1 MRFTVITILP
11 ELIHPAFAAGVVGRA
26 AESGLIVV
34 DTINPRDFTTDKH
47 RTVDDT
53 PYGGGP
59 GMVMKVEPLLAAI
72 AKASAPLPPPP
83 PPAPESAASI
93 GRRLLK
99 SVEAKL
105 TRLATPSRPNDG
117 ADSGA
122 SAASA
127 ADQAEAAIAE
137 IEAQLRGEGTG
148 TTTPHAAPGSPA
160 SAKAAPPPAP
170 IAKRVTKTEE
180 ELGAEATLAELELE
194 LGLRAAPADL
204 AVGSRRSDA
213 KILGPAE
220 EEEEANRGPTPI
232 SAHEANRG
240 PTPISAHEVQHA
252 AANRGPTPINA
263 HDVQVAAN
271 RGPTPINAHEV
282 QVAANRG
289 PTPIS
294 AHEVQPG
301 PPASST
307 AGSRPHRILMSP
319 SGKTLTQARV
329 RELAALDHVVL
340 VCGRYE
346 GIDQRVIDTAIDEEI
361 SIGDYVLSGGE
372 LAALVVIDAVARYVP
387 GVLGEATSTDDESF
401 SAGLLEYPQYTRPQ
415 VLEAQNVPAAVKA
428 LRPATDGGTPAAVVD
443 QPVPAILQSGNH
455 AAIATWRRKQSI
467 ERTAKRRPD
476 LFRAM
481 RMTKA
486 DRKLYAPLR
495 ERTHLA
501 LCHHPVVDRNGTI
514 VTTAVTNFDIHDLAR
529 SSMTY
534 GLAGYHIITP
544 VTSQREKAANI
555 ATLWIGDE
563 KGEHRAQALRLV
575 RTADSIETVIA
586 ELTVDHARSVTGRA
600 PDASGAE
607 LGASPYAP
615 LVVATS
621 AKPTSFP
628 GVPRRTAGELVAEAS
643 LDPRPML
650 ILLGTGWGLAESLIP
665 SVSRVLA
672 PIEGDSEWNHLSVR
686 SAAAIILDRL
696 FGRPA

>member
-1 MRFTVITILP
+1 
-11 ELIHPAFAAGVVGRA
+11 
-26 AESGLIVV
+26 
-34 DTINPRDFTTDKH
+34 
-47 RTVDDT
+47 
-53 PYGGGP
+53 
-59 GMVMKVEPLLAAI
+59 
-72 AKASAPLPPPP
+72 
-83 PPAPESAASI
+83 
-93 GRRLLK
+93 
-99 SVEAKL
+99 
-105 TRLATPSRPNDG
+105 
-117 ADSGA
+117 
-122 SAASA
+122 
-127 ADQAEAAIAE
+127 
-137 IEAQLRGEGTG
+137 
-148 TTTPHAAPGSPA
+148 
-160 SAKAAPPPAP
+160 
-170 IAKRVTKTEE
+170 
-180 ELGAEATLAELELE
+180 
-194 LGLRAAPADL
+194 
-204 AVGSRRSDA
+204 
-213 KILGPAE
+213 
-220 EEEEANRGPTPI
+220 
-232 SAHEANRG
+232 
-240 PTPISAHEVQHA
+240 
-252 AANRGPTPINA
+252 
-263 HDVQVAAN
+263 
-271 RGPTPINAHEV
+271 
-282 QVAANRG
+282 
-289 PTPIS
+289 
-294 AHEVQPG
+294 
-301 PPASST
+301 
-307 AGSRPHRILMSP
+307 MSP

-329 RELAALDHVVL
+329 RELAKLEHLVL

-387 GVLGEATSTDDESF
+387 GVLGEATSTDEESF

-415 VLEAQNVPAAVKA
+415 VLEAKAVPEAVKT
-428 LRPATDGGTPAAVVD
+428 LQPLVD
-443 QPVPAILQSGNH
+443 QPVPAVLQSGNH
-455 AAIATWRRKQSI
+455 AAIATWRRQQSI
-467 ERTAKRRPD
+467 ERTARRRPD

-563 KGEHRAQALRLV
+563 KGEHRASALRLV

-586 ELTVDHARSVTGRA
+586 ELTIDYARSVTGRA
-600 PDASGAE
+600 PEAAE
-607 LGASPYAP
+607 AVAGGGPSRPAADSRFAP

-628 GVPRRTAGELVAEAS
+628 GVPRRTAAELVAEAS

-650 ILLGTGWGLAESLIP
+650 VLLGTGWGLAEPLIP

>member
-1 MRFTVITILP
+1 
-11 ELIHPAFAAGVVGRA
+11 
-26 AESGLIVV
+26 
-34 DTINPRDFTTDKH
+34 
-47 RTVDDT
+47 
-53 PYGGGP
+53 
-59 GMVMKVEPLLAAI
+59 
-72 AKASAPLPPPP
+72 
-83 PPAPESAASI
+83 
-93 GRRLLK
+93 
-99 SVEAKL
+99 
-105 TRLATPSRPNDG
+105 
-117 ADSGA
+117 
-122 SAASA
+122 
-127 ADQAEAAIAE
+127 
-137 IEAQLRGEGTG
+137 
-148 TTTPHAAPGSPA
+148 
-160 SAKAAPPPAP
+160 
-170 IAKRVTKTEE
+170 
-180 ELGAEATLAELELE
+180 
-194 LGLRAAPADL
+194 
-204 AVGSRRSDA
+204 
-213 KILGPAE
+213 
-220 EEEEANRGPTPI
+220 
-232 SAHEANRG
+232 
-240 PTPISAHEVQHA
+240 
-252 AANRGPTPINA
+252 
-263 HDVQVAAN
+263 
-271 RGPTPINAHEV
+271 
-282 QVAANRG
+282 
-289 PTPIS
+289 
-294 AHEVQPG
+294 
-301 PPASST
+301 
-307 AGSRPHRILMSP
+307 MSP

-329 RELAALDHVVL
+329 RELAALDHLVL

-372 LAALVVIDAVARYVP
+372 LAALVVIDAVARFVP

-401 SAGLLEYPQYTRPQ
+401 SAGMLEYPQYTRPQ
-415 VLEAQNVPAAVKA
+415 VLEVAAVPEVVKA
-428 LRPATDGGTPAAVVD
+428 QRPPGAAETLAA

-455 AAIATWRRKQSI
+455 AAIATWRRQQSI

-586 ELTVDHARSVTGRA
+586 ELTVDHARAVTGRA
-600 PDASGAE
+600 PEEGGAA
-607 LGASPYAP
+607 LAAYAP

-621 AKPTSFP
+621 AKVTSFP
-628 GVPRRTAGELVAEAS
+628 GVPRRTAAELVAEAS

-650 ILLGTGWGLAESLIP
+650 VLLGTGWGLAESLIP